1 MTKIDSEL
9 ISGNVFIRRK
19 GMDGSQSIAVNL
31 PSILSKPNLTRA
43 YRQVVRNR
51 GASGVDNMPVSQL
64 GDYLRD
70 NWGDLKSSL
79 YQGDYQPNPLRRVEI
94 PNPSGG
100 IRELGIP
107 TVLDRFLQQSIAQ
120 ILSNHYE
127 TKFSEFS
134 YGFRPGRSCH
144 QALDQSLVYL
154 QSGYEYVVVIDLKEF
169 FNKVNHDQ
177 LMYGLSQ
184 EIIDKSL
191 LKLIRKYL
199 TSGVMVGGVKQATEM
214 GTPQGGNLSP
224 VLSNIVL
231 DRLDKELE
239 SRGHHFVRY
248 ADDISI
254 FVKSE
259 RAGQRVLQGV
269 TNWIENRLKLQVN
282 EAKSG
287 VYKYNKVN
295 LLGYGYYKDQNGI
308 QLRVSPKS
316 YRQFRE
322 KLRKLTKRSFT
333 LNHRLR
339 VGKIN
344 QVTRGWL
351 QYFSKAK
358 GKNRIKSLDE
368 WLRRRLRQCLWVQWK
383 RIRTRIKNLQKMKVP
398 PQKAYEWANTRKG
411 SWCISKSPILHST
424 ITNKRLERSGYKSLL
439 KTYNHLHENLS
450 NRRDT

>member
-239 SRGHHFVRY
+239 SLGHHFVRY

-333 LNHRLR
+333 LNHRLSCR
-339 VGKIN
+339 YLNIFN
-344 QVTRGWL
+344 
-351 QYFSKAK
+351 
-358 GKNRIKSLDE
+358 
-368 WLRRRLRQCLWVQWK
+368 
-383 RIRTRIKNLQKMKVP
+383 
-398 PQKAYEWANTRKG
+398 
-411 SWCISKSPILHST
+411 
-424 ITNKRLERSGYKSLL
+424 
-439 KTYNHLHENLS
+439 
-450 NRRDT
+450 